1 MRLIRLSALTAFA
14 VAAAVVPHTSATIIP
29 AQKGNVCAAVW
40 DIGTATAATGVRLK
54 SPWQLRCADG
64 DPACD
69 GDATPDGKCDIT
81 VGACIF
87 ATYFGCTPEPLTQL
101 KFSKSS
107 RKLQGFVGLPA
118 GGAAACGV
126 SGKVLLELK
135 GKKKNKASNK
145 LTVVA
150 NFKSSPTGRGRNALV
165 IQCIPAPPDP
175 SVCPEVA
182 SGLPR
187 QLTFQFLQT
196 GSDLDLG
203 QSGLSH
209 DFPVLFGS
217 TLKYCPTGCDTR
229 RHPNCTMSGATG
241 TGSLNGATFGAPLPL
256 LVAGIPVCV
265 INRYQ
270 NPTIDGT
277 FNLQTGEGGGDL
289 NLFSDVYLRTSFP
302 GDVCPRCNN
311 DVAFASA
318 LGTRGRC
325 GNGAQNEGA
334 PCLINGAVT
343 VVGSVNPQYKLSTD
357 CEPSGSPIGTGDI
370 RLPLTT
376 GTAPAITGS
385 NPCPGQTRNN
395 ACSGSCQ
402 QGICTGCQASSPPGV
417 CLDAKGGIKQYC
429 CSNDTTVSCY
439 PTGPP
444 DNGSIVR
451 SGTPVVPT
459 PPWPDTAYPKT
470 ANGGAFAAT
479 FCIVGGNSVL
489 YDVQGLPGPGALI
502 APFDLTV
509 SAQP

>member
-14 VAAAVVPHTSATIIP
+14 VAAAVVPHASATIIP
-29 AQKGNVCAAVW
+29 AQKGNLCAAVW

-64 DPACD
+64 DQACD
-69 GDATPDGKCDIT
+69 GDDTLDGKCDIT

-87 ATYFGCTPEPLTQL
+87 ATYYGCTPEPLTQL

-107 RKLQGFVGLPA
+107 RKLQGFVGLPPS
-118 GGAAACGV
+118 GAAACGV
-126 SGKVLLELK
+126 SGKVSLALK
-135 GKKKNKASNK
+135 GKKKNKPSKK

-150 NFKSSPTGRGRNALV
+150 NFKSDPTGKGKNALV
-165 IQCIPAPPDP
+165 IQCMPNA

-187 QLTFQFLQT
+187 QLTFQVRQS

-209 DFPVLFGS
+209 DLPVVFGT
-217 TLKYCPTGCDTR
+217 TLKYCPTGCDKSSN
-229 RHPNCTMSGATG
+229 PNCTLSGTTG

-256 LVAGIPVCV
+256 SEDDPVCV

-270 NPTIDGT
+270 GTTIDGT
-277 FNLQTGEGGGDL
+277 FNLQTGEGGGDV
-289 NLFSDVYLRTSFP
+289 NIVSEVYLGVP

-311 DVAFASA
+311 DLVFASA
-318 LGTRGRC
+318 LGTQGHC
-325 GNGAQNEGA
+325 GSGAVNEGA
-334 PCLINGAVT
+334 ACLINGTVT
-343 VVGSVNPQYKLSTD
+343 VMGSANPQYKLSTD
-357 CEPSGSPIGTGDI
+357 CEPSGAFIGAVDI
-370 RLPLTT
+370 KLPLTT
-376 GTAPAITGS
+376 GTAQAITGA
-385 NPCPGQTRNN
+385 NPCPGQTGNN

-417 CLDAKGGIKQYC
+417 CLDAEGGIKQYC
-429 CSNDTTVSCY
+429 CSNDTTVSCF

-459 PPWPDTAYPKT
+459 PPWPDAAYPKT
-470 ANGGAFAAT
+470 ANGSVFAAT
-479 FCIVGGNSVL
+479 FCIPAANDLISGVT
-489 YDVQGLPGPGALI
+489 GLPGPGALI
-502 APFDLTV
+502 LPFDLTV